1 MNIFKRF
8 LNILKQEA
16 CPVLRKIFTGDF
28 IPSNAYNHQ
37 FSLLHQN
44 IAALSK
50 MDSSTAAIKK
60 KDMNL
65 FVKRKKLGD
74 EG

>member
-8 LNILKQEA
+8 LKILKQEA

-50 MDSSTAAIKK
+50 MDTSTAVIKK
-60 KDMNL
+60 KRHEP
-65 FVKRKKLGD
+65 FCEKK
-74 EG
+74 EIR